1 MGFAFFAR
9 SNRQEDAENPTPM
22 INSDIA
28 ADTGTVRCGV
38 VSVSEKQNRKITTRT
53 RGEVGRGRGRRR
65 G

>member
-28 ADTGTVRCGV
+28 ADTGTVRCV
-38 VSVSEKQNRKITTRT
+38 VSIREAKEEGRAGGEEEEEK
-53 RGEVGRGRGRRR
+53 GEIATF
-65 G
+65 